1 MRISVINGPN
11 LNRLGRREP
20 DIYGAATLADI
31 EKLVRDKA
39 AGLGV
44 EVEWMQSNHEGELI
58 EAAHRA
64 ADENLPVVVNA
75 GGLTHTSV
83 ALRDALAEVA
93 DGAGFIEV
101 HLSNVHARDPFRHT
115 SLLSDIARGV
125 IVGLGP
131 CGYVAAVEHFAHA
144 VNQKGLA

>member
-64 ADENLPVVVNA
+64 ADENLPVAVSYTH
-75 GGLTHTSV
+75 LTLPTIYSV
-83 ALRDALAEVA
+83 
-93 DGAGFIEV
+93 
-101 HLSNVHARDPFRHT
+101 
-115 SLLSDIARGV
+115 
-125 IVGLGP
+125 
-131 CGYVAAVEHFAHA
+131 
-144 VNQKGLA
+144 